1 MVLKTIFNVS
11 EEKTAKLAVLID
23 ADNAS
28 AKDIENILNEITQY
42 GEATVKRIYGN
53 FVSQNGS
60 WKQAINNLA
69 IKPMQQFAYTTGKN
83 ATDGFMIIDAMDL
96 LYTNRFDGFCIVS
109 SDSDFTALAIRLK
122 EQGVTVYGF
131 GKEQTPEAFRNAC
144 SQFIYVENLLPE
156 LKATDNKQT
165 DITQSESLSTS
176 DKTSQIKETS
186 AVQVNN
192 QHTQSIELPT
202 DTIRK
207 IFEQFDSEWVAMT
220 AFGSTWKRL
229 QVDIDPRTYGC
240 KKFTDLVKKH
250 PDIFEYEMRSN
261 EEATQ
266 EQMYVKLKI

>member
-1 MVLKTIFNVS
+1 M
-11 EEKTAKLAVLID
+11 
-23 ADNAS
+23 
-28 AKDIENILNEITQY
+28 
-42 GEATVKRIYGN
+42 
-53 FVSQNGS
+53 
-60 WKQAINNLA
+60 
-69 IKPMQQFAYTTGKN
+69 
-83 ATDGFMIIDAMDL
+83 
-96 LYTNRFDGFCIVS
+96 
-109 SDSDFTALAIRLK
+109 
-122 EQGVTVYGF
+122 
-131 GKEQTPEAFRNAC
+131 
-144 SQFIYVENLLPE
+144 ENLLPE

>member
-96 LYTNRFDGFCIVS
+96 LYTNRFDGFALVS
-109 SDSDFTALAIRLK
+109 SDSDFTALAIRIK
-122 EQGVTVYGF
+122 EQGATVYGF
-131 GKEQTPEAFRNAC
+131 GKMQTPEAFRNAC
-144 SQFIYVENLLPE
+144 SHFIYVENLTGYEATSNTTINLQLQSKKTEEKKPIVSPVQKDQPTNPSFSSLLDKIKQIFDNVDTE
-156 LKATDNKQT
+156 WITAAQLGSRLKLIQT
-165 DITQSESLSTS
+165 DFDHRTFGYKKFGDL
-176 DKTSQIKETS
+176 IK
-186 AVQVNN
+186 QN
-192 QHTQSIELPT
+192 P
-202 DTIRK
+202 K
-207 IFEQFDSEWVAMT
+207 IFETEE
-220 AFGSTWKRL
+220 RL
-229 QVDIDPRTYGC
+229 
-240 KKFTDLVKKH
+240 TDGIKH
-250 PDIFEYEMRSN
+250 L
-261 EEATQ
+261 
-266 EQMYVKLKI
+266 YVKLK

>member
-96 LYTNRFDGFCIVS
+96 LYTDRFDGFCLVS
-109 SDSDFTALAIRLK
+109 SDSDFTALAIRIK
-122 EQGVTVYGF
+122 EQGATVYGF
-131 GKEQTPEAFRNAC
+131 GKKQTPEAFRNAC
-144 SQFIYVENLLPE
+144 SHFTYVENLSGYEEP
-156 LKATDNKQT
+156 
-165 DITQSESLSTS
+165 
-176 DKTSQIKETS
+176 QIKELPLIETKKEQNPPLSIKTEALNNTTS
-186 AVQVNN
+186 T
-192 QHTQSIELPT
+192 HKLPLHIIKQIFDNHDTEWIPASSFASQWKLIQT
-202 DTIRK
+202 D
-207 IFEQFDSEWVAMT
+207 F
-220 AFGSTWKRL
+220 
-229 QVDIDPRTYGC
+229 DPRNYNF
-240 KKFTDLVKKH
+240 KKFSDLVKNYPKIFAFEERTSLESDHKH
-250 PDIFEYEMRSN
+250 LYI
-261 EEATQ
+261 
-266 EQMYVKLKI
+266 KLKV